1 MLNLIHIDSGEIKY
15 FGKPLLENEVDIK
28 KRIEYLTGTVN
39 WYPRKKIKDIANVVS
54 RFYDT
59 SDEEIIDYLQT
70 KSTNFSEMFSKYSP
84 KKFKIKQSR

>member
-1 MLNLIHIDSGEIKY
+1 MSKLVIFIIMVISGSSVFWYIQ
-15 FGKPLLENEVDIK
+15 
-28 KRIEYLTGTVN
+28 RIEYLTGTVN

-70 KSTNFSEMFSKYSP
+70 KSTNFSKMFSKCSS
-84 KKFKIKQSR
+84 KKIQR